1 MCVFHTLWHPCL
13 SELASQ
19 GGSLGWQP
27 RLWPHSSW
35 WLSGQCALESTRLG
49 SNLSIALLAVW
60 PWICH
65 FSLNLCVLRGRF
77 KMTVTSHLLP

>member
-35 WLSGQCALESTRLG
+35 WLSGQCALGSTRLG
-49 SNLSIALLAVW
+49 FQSQHSPSNCVALDLSLSSE
-60 PWICH
+60 P
-65 FSLNLCVLRGRF
+65 LCPQG
-77 KMTVTSHLLP
+77 